1 MKMKIRRYSTPAAQY
16 LCLVGATLFASANFS
31 NAACTPPA
39 ATVYVNAAWVGTTPG
54 GDPDGT
60 GPATDFGCDAFA
72 TIQDGVNGVA
82 TGGTVNVYQGTY
94 DEDVTLNKAGV
105 SLLGI
110 DAGDKTIRGVIGG
123 GGATLQVLASNVTI
137 AGFTIT
143 RLGNNTTDWN
153 NPGLNSAGVAIQG
166 LAITGTQIYDN
177 TITGNRTGVDVNNS
191 NGHTIR
197 NNVIDFNR
205 TGLIFRNQTDEMSVV
220 ENFITNNWTVGVLF
234 LDASGGTNSP
244 VQSALHSGFN
254 NNNLSANWYG
264 QIVDRQTGGSLPA
277 PGTTNLKNF
286 RGDWFGTTAP
296 VITTANSAE
305 PGYAAQIPVAYGGS
319 ATPPGGQPDI
329 AGPASA
335 NFQINPI
342 LLSGTDTNV
351 ETTPGRG
358 TFGFQGVAN
367 SIVVTEANPQGWVF
381 FDDAP
386 GTGTGSGGFEPG
398 PG

>member
-1 MKMKIRRYSTPAAQY
+1 M
-16 LCLVGATLFASANFS
+16 
-31 NAACTPPA
+31 
-39 ATVYVNAAWVGTTPG
+39 
-54 GDPDGT
+54 
-60 GPATDFGCDAFA
+60 
-72 TIQDGVNGVA
+72 
-82 TGGTVNVYQGTY
+82 
-94 DEDVTLNKAGV
+94 
-105 SLLGI
+105 
-110 DAGDKTIRGVIGG
+110 
-123 GGATLQVLASNVTI
+123 
-137 AGFTIT
+137 
-143 RLGNNTTDWN
+143 
-153 NPGLNSAGVAIQG
+153 
-166 LAITGTQIYDN
+166 
-177 TITGNRTGVDVNNS
+177 ITGNRTGVDVNNS

-205 TGLIFRNQTDEMSVV
+205 TGLIFRNTTNQMTVV

-264 QIVDRQTGGSLPA
+264 QIVDRQSGGSLPP
-277 PGTTNLKNF
+277 PGTTNMKNF
-286 RGDWFGTTAP
+286 RGNWFGTTAP

-358 TFGFQGVAN
+358 TFGVQGVPN
-367 SIVVTEANPQGWVF
+367 TIVVNEIDQKGWAF
-381 FDDAP
+381 FDDLP

-398 PG
+398 PGTPPLGNGSAFLTVDDQGRFALGTAAYIGTYLSDIVELIQQLPEQQHQHDGSGIAAI